1 MRNQRTSTTG
11 DEMIRTAITALLLGA
26 AIAGCATT
34 PRTEVEAINQRATVV
49 VDNRGFSDMTIYAS
63 RGQRVRLG
71 IAGGNKKTTFTIPS
85 SLLTG
90 ASANLHFIAD
100 PIGSTRQSVSQ
111 EILVSPGDEV
121 GLVIPPGN

>member
-1 MRNQRTSTTG
+1 MRIQRESAT
-11 DEMIRTAITALLLGA
+11 DKEMIRTSIKALLVGA
-26 AIAGCATT
+26 AVAGCATT
-34 PRTEVEAINQRATVV
+34 PRSEVEAINQRTTVV
-49 VDNRGFSDMTIYAS
+49 VDNRAFSDMTIYAS